1 MSRLK
6 LTMACGNYD
15 RTRALID
22 GTVPVEG
29 VDLNYLPMVPGET
42 FWRMLNN
49 AEFDVAE
56 MSLSSYTILRSRGD
70 ERFIALPVF
79 TSRIFRHSAIYIN
92 ADAGIRVPG
101 DLKGKRIGVG
111 DYQMTAAVWVRGLLQ
126 DDYQVRPEDLSWTVG
141 TAVQQI
147 EFPKNVSISS
157 AGQDAPETLLERGEL
172 DALISVMLPRTLN
185 QPDSHIRRL
194 FPDYR
199 QVEMDYY
206 RRSRIFPIMHTV
218 VLRTDLYQAYP
229 WLAISLYKALVRARQ
244 LCFSRLYNTDALGV
258 SLPWLIDELEKTR
271 QLMGE
276 HYWDYSI
283 QGSLP
288 TLQALS
294 RYLYEQGL
302 TTRQMPLEQLFVSNI
317 QDGLHQYLHGTGE
330 DR

>member
-22 GTVPVEG
+22 GTVQAEG

-92 ADAGIRVPG
+92 ADAGISVPG
-101 DLKGKRIGVG
+101 DLKGKRIGVA

-147 EFPKNVSISS
+147 ELPKNVSVRS
-157 AGQDAPETLLERGEL
+157 AGQDAPETLLCMCNLG
-172 DALISVMLPRTLN
+172 DA
-185 QPDSHIRRL
+185 
-194 FPDYR
+194 
-199 QVEMDYY
+199 
-206 RRSRIFPIMHTV
+206 
-218 VLRTDLYQAYP
+218 
-229 WLAISLYKALVRARQ
+229 
-244 LCFSRLYNTDALGV
+244 
-258 SLPWLIDELEKTR
+258 
-271 QLMGE
+271 
-276 HYWDYSI
+276 
-283 QGSLP
+283 
-288 TLQALS
+288 
-294 RYLYEQGL
+294 LYEQGKSAEAEAIYREEL
-302 TTRQMPLEQLFVSNI
+302 AGQRRTAGHAQRAFRVSHPLPL
-317 QDGLHQYLHGTGE
+317 
-330 DR
+330 